1 MQNIRRMLPSQDR
14 FIKELRVN
22 EMDNRH
28 IVFVGSVNPKPLL
41 LTQIMMQR
49 HSKSYKLGFLEL
61 KTDLALWFL

>member
-1 MQNIRRMLPSQDR
+1 MQNIRRMLPFRDR

-28 IVFVGSVNPKPLL
+28 IVFVGSVIQPLL

-49 HSKSYKLGFLEL
+49 HSKSCKLGFLEL